1 MDRDVPRG
9 HTGLPRSGFVRLA
22 AIIGPG
28 RPIPVS
34 KSTWWE
40 GVRSGR
46 YPRPVKLGPRI
57 TAWRV
62 EDIEA
67 LIARA
72 ETSMPP
78 ATG

>member
-1 MDRDVPRG
+1 M
-9 HTGLPRSGFVRLA
+9 TGSIKLPRSGFVRLA

-40 GVRSGR
+40 GVRCGR

-67 LIARA
+67 LIAQPEA
-72 ETSMPP
+72 SMPP

>member
-28 RPIPVS
+28 GPIPVS

>member
-1 MDRDVPRG
+1 M
-9 HTGLPRSGFVRLA
+9 TGSIKLPRSGFVRLA

-62 EDIEA
+62 EAIKA
-67 LIARA
+67 LIAQPEA
-72 ETSMPP
+72 SMPP
-78 ATG
+78 VPG